1 MLKYNVES
9 AEIFIYD
16 EIGPSYWGLVGADEV
31 SEALAQ
37 MSGKRVTVRLNSPG
51 GSVDEGVAIYNAMR
65 RHAGGLTVIVDGLA
79 ASMASYLLQAG
90 EERVVASNSMV
101 MVHDP
106 WTIAIGN
113 AEQLRKGAD
122 VLDKYRDR
130 LVPDYANRSGR
141 DADDI
146 RAMMAE
152 ETWMAGQEIVN
163 AGFADRVED
172 GADVAPSG
180 LAFLGKIA
188 NKIPKQVFERAE
200 YCRKMME
207 TPYPRKAAAAKMF
220 AEVFGS

>member
-1 MLKYNVES
+1 MLKYDVDA
-9 AEIFIYD
+9 AEILIYD

-31 SEALAQ
+31 SEALTQ
-37 MSGKRVTVRLNSPG
+37 MSGKHVTVRLNSPG

-65 RHAGGLTVIVDGLA
+65 RHAGGLTVVVDGLA

-90 EERVVASNSMV
+90 EERVVSSNSMV

-141 DADDI
+141 SQDEV
-146 RAMMAE
+146 RAMMSE
-152 ETWMAGQEIVN
+152 ETWMAGEEIVA
-163 AGFADRVED
+163 AGFADRIED
-172 GADVAPSG
+172 GADIAPTG

-188 NKIPKQVFERAE
+188 SKIPPKVFERAE
-200 YCRKMME
+200 YCRKMMQ
-207 TPYPRKAAAAKMF
+207 TPYPRKAAAAKMM
-220 AEVFGS
+220 AEVFG